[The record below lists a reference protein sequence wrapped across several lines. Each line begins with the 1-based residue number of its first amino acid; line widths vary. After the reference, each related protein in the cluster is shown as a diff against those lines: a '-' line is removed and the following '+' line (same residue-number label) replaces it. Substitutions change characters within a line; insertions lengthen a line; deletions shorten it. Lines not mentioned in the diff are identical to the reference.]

1 MNDHTRSEDK
11 GEDEKH
17 ESHDKITELIAITHK
32 STYGHSGI
40 VVHLPCE
47 IGRIYDFTK
56 RWRPNLWQALCCHY
70 PSRDAS
76 SSYPTIS
83 PRFWD
88 DFTNK
93 DLEAPA
99 EVVRA
104 TTRSMGKASGI
115 YKTEDMWRSA
125 IRPKLLD
132 VISVGM
138 KKIINLDSTSA
149 DGMVVSQALVVG
161 VVAAIVIEEDK
172 NEFGDGGSNPST
184 QAGLSYGRFWAQTNV
199 RAFKSSLILLSSLLP

>member
-1 MNDHTRSEDK
+1 MTFQKDGD
-11 GEDEKH
+11 
-17 ESHDKITELIAITHK
+17 
-32 STYGHSGI
+32 
-40 VVHLPCE
+40 P
-47 IGRIYDFTK
+47 IYD
-56 RWRPNLWQALCCHY
+56 RRCVA
-70 PSRDAS
+70 
-76 SSYPTIS
+76 TI
-83 PRFWD
+83 PAETRAPPIQLYHPDFGHFRD

-93 DLEAPA
+93 DLEVPA
-99 EVVRA
+99 EVVCA

-115 YKTEDMWRSA
+115 YKNEDMWRSA

-161 VVAAIVIEEDK
+161 VVAVIVIEEDK